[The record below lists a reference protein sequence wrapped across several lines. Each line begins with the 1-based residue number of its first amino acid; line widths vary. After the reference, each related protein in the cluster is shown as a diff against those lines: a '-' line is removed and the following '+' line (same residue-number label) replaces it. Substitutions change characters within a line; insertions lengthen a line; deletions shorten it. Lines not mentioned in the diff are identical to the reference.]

1 MTTPNYPLIRYSFK
15 QGIDIDWLYN
25 ALVYT
30 VLLFVRCVMG
40 SCIPIMLFFKEKQ
53 QLNDR
58 RQHRLIIHPIKHRRI
73 QVNMVL
79 KLNKNRQSRYL
90 TRDYD
95 VNCKLHTQHESVNWC
110 YIGKCWNNLFIQTVP
125 SF

>member
-1 MTTPNYPLIRYSFK
+1 MTTPNYPKIRYSFK

-30 VLLFVRCVMG
+30 VLLFVRCVRD

-58 RQHRLIIHPIKHRRI
+58 RQQRLIIHPIKHRRI